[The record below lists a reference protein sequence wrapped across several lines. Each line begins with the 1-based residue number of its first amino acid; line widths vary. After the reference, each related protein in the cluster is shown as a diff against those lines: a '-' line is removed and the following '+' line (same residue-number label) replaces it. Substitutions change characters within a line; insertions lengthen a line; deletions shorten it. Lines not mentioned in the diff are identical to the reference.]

1 MKKSILVAMFVL
13 SLSVSACGNNNSDSK
28 SNSAQS
34 EKITYK
40 DGTYNGESTKDE
52 RGNMIKF
59 EIEVKDSAIT
69 NVKVQNLNGE
79 GKEKDKDYGKDTNNE
94 GLYKQAQNSLVG
106 TATYGPK
113 LIETQDIEKVD
124 AVSGATMSNVAFK
137 EAVKNALESA
147 K

>member
-52 RGNMIKF
+52 LVNMIKF
-59 EIEVKDSAIT
+59 
-69 NVKVQNLNGE
+69 
-79 GKEKDKDYGKDTNNE
+79 
-94 GLYKQAQNSLVG
+94 
-106 TATYGPK
+106 
-113 LIETQDIEKVD
+113 
-124 AVSGATMSNVAFK
+124 
-137 EAVKNALESA
+137 
-147 K
+147 